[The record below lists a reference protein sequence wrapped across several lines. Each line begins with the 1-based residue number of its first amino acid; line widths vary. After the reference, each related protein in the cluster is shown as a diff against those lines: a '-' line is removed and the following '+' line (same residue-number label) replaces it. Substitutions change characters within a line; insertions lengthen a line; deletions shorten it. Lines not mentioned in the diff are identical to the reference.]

1 MRVVTS
7 SRGLSIRAE
16 LAANMRAFD
25 ISPRI
30 VIYYSQVFVL
40 AIDRCGIFLLLNI
53 SREIKVQ
60 PRERAKRRGER

>member
-1 MRVVTS
+1 MRVVTYS
-7 SRGLSIRAE
+7 GLSIRPE

-30 VIYYSQVFVL
+30 VIYYRQVFVL

-60 PRERAKRRGER
+60 PRERAKCRRER